1 LHDLLCDLHE
11 LSGLPLYVTE
21 NGAAYDDPPA
31 EGEGGA
37 IVDEHRWRYLLSHIA
52 ATNQAR
58 RSGVD
63 VRGYFA
69 WSLLDNFEWAFGYSK
84 HFGLVAVDSQTQIR
98 TKKASAARF
107 AALAARLRNRRPGPL
122 THR

>member
-1 LHDLLCDLHE
+1 MADAVQHVDQDPATGDE
-11 LSGLPLYVTE
+11 L
-21 NGAAYDDPPA
+21 
-31 EGEGGA
+31 
-37 IVDEHRWRYLLSHIA
+37 RCCYLKAHIA
-52 ATNQAR
+52 ATAAAR
-58 RSGVD
+58 SLGAD

-98 TKKASAARF
+98 TKKASAERF
-107 AALAARLRNRRPGPL
+107 AALAARLRNRRQGPL